1 MDTCTRGPVH
11 DPSPDFLAD
20 FDAETYLRVLIIVV
34 KVHGVEPVERD
45 FVESRARILGVD
57 PSHLWDEALTELPPL
72 PEGMG
77 DMTRRVVL
85 RDCILIACIDG
96 DFTDTERAWTHRIR
110 DWLGLSAETADLFE
124 DWFRRYFDLM
134 DEQEA
139 LLWGFEPP
147 TGRFVDPDVRR

>member
-1 MDTCTRGPVH
+1 MHEPA
-11 DPSPDFLAD
+11 PDFLDD
-20 FDAETYLRVLIIVV
+20 FHAETYLRVLIAVV
-34 KVHGVEPVERD
+34 KVHGIEPVERE

-57 PSHLWDEALTELPPL
+57 HEHLWDETLTDLPALPD
-72 PEGMG
+72 GMS

-96 DFTDTERAWTHRIR
+96 DYTDTERAWVHRIR
-110 DWLGLSAETADLFE
+110 DWLALGAETADLFE

-147 TGRFVDPDVRR
+147 TGRFVEPAPRP

>member
-1 MDTCTRGPVH
+1 MH
-11 DPSPDFLAD
+11 DSADILELAD
-20 FDAETYLRVLIIVV
+20 FDAETYLKALILVV
-34 KVHGVEPVERD
+34 KVHGIEPEERQFVERQ
-45 FVESRARILGVD
+45 ARLLGAEHE
-57 PSHLWDEALTELPPL
+57 HLWDESVEELPPL

-96 DFTDTERAWTHRIR
+96 DYSDEERAWIHRICE
-110 DWLGLSAETADLFE
+110 WLGLSVTTADLFE
-124 DWFRRYFDLM
+124 DWFHRYFELM

-147 TGRFVDPDVRR
+147 TGPAEAQPPAK

>member
-1 MDTCTRGPVH
+1 MH
-11 DPSPDFLAD
+11 DPARHLLED
-20 FDAETYLRVLIIVV
+20 FDAETYLRALIVVV

-45 FVESRARILGVD
+45 FVVSRARILGVEHE
-57 PSHLWDEALTELPPL
+57 HLWDDEVADLPPL
-72 PEGMG
+72 P
-77 DMTRRVVL
+77 DDLSDTTKRVVL

-96 DFTDTERAWTHRIR
+96 DYTDTERQFIHRIR
-110 DWLGLSAETADLFE
+110 DWLGLAPETVDLFE

-147 TGRFVDPDVRR
+147 TGRFVEPEASPRS

>member
-1 MDTCTRGPVH
+1 MN
-11 DPSPDFLAD
+11 DPALDELLAD
-20 FDAETYLRVLIIVV
+20 FDAETYLRALIIVV

-45 FVESRARILGVD
+45 FVEARARILGAD
-57 PSHLWDEALTELPPL
+57 HEHLWDDSLDDLPDL
-72 PEGMG
+72 PSDMS

-96 DFTDTERAWTHRIR
+96 DYTDTERAWIHRLCA
-110 DWLGLSAETADLFE
+110 WLGLSTETADLFE

-147 TGRFVDPDVRR
+147 TGPFVEPGDAEE